1 MPVIFDSVTGIVP
14 PNWTT
19 NNRPTNPNLAQ
30 MGFNTSNQTLEYY
43 AGSNVWA
50 TMGNTTIGNSYPVE
64 VLMIGGGGGSAGGT
78 NFTTG
83 GGGAG
88 GVVYL
93 QSTALVRGTSYGVVI
108 GAGGSAG
115 PNSYPY
121 SATNG
126 GTTSFNW
133 VQAIGGGTSSPSPG
147 SVSNITYSTSGGSGG
162 GGSSY
167 ALSSQIVVPGAQ
179 GVPGQGYAG
188 GSGYYVSGSD
198 PYPMC
203 SGGGGGAFQVGQS
216 YQTSPQVR
224 SGKGGDGIA
233 SSITG
238 TLTYY
243 AGGGGGGGCTGSY
256 ASPPGAGGI
265 GGGGAGTPGALI
277 SNNGGTNLGG
287 GAGGGGFNSSTP
299 YSGAAGGS
307 GIVIIKYYGP
317 PRGTGGTIVSQGG
330 FTVHTFTSSGTYVA

>member
-19 NNRPTNPNLAQ
+19 DNRPSNPNLAQ

-64 VLMIGGGGGSAGGT
+64 VLMIAGGGGSGGGS

-108 GAGGSAG
+108 GAGGTAG
-115 PNSYPY
+115 PSSYPY
-121 SATNG
+121 TATDG
-126 GTTSFNW
+126 GVTSFNF
-133 VQAIGGGTSSPSPG
+133 VQAIGGGTSGPG
-147 SVSNITYSTSGGSGG
+147 YGATSNFFYSTSGGSGG

-167 ALSSQIVVPGAQ
+167 SLSSQVVAPGAQ
-179 GVPGQGYAG
+179 GTPGQGFPG
-188 GSGYYVSGSD
+188 GAGYYINL
-198 PYPMC
+198 PMA
-203 SGGGGGAFQVGQS
+203 SGGGGGAGQAGQS
-216 YQTSPQVR
+216 YLTSPISA
-224 SGKGGDGIA
+224 SGSGGAGIA
-233 SSITG
+233 SDITG
-238 TLTYY
+238 TLAYY

-256 ASPPGAGGI
+256 AVPPGAGGV
-265 GGGGAGTPGALI
+265 GGGGAGTPGALF
-277 SNNGGTNLGG
+277 SNNGTPNT
-287 GAGGGGFNSSTP
+287 GGGGGGGGYNSGAA
-299 YSGAAGGS
+299 YAGAAGGS

-317 PRGTGGTIVSQGG
+317 PRGTGGTIVTQGG